1 MGLLKLGDENDIVAV
16 ALAAA
21 AAAAAFLA
29 AIAFRP
35 AKSVQFN
42 RSEDFQQPSG

>member
-1 MGLLKLGDENDIVAV
+1 MQFLEKRNENDVVAV

>member
-1 MGLLKLGDENDIVAV
+1 MQFLEKRNENDVVAV

-21 AAAAAFLA
+21 AAAFLA
-29 AIAFRP
+29 AVAFRP